1 MANEVTAAA
10 AAAEQEKEKLKEEK
24 KQFKKEQKEQRKEAR
39 RRAAEIAKQEEALGE
54 DSGNGIVTLFATL
67 LIVVLWLA
75 VICVIIKL
83 DIGGFG
89 SGVLAPIL
97 KDVPVL
103 SSILPDSPSSAL
115 NPEDVDE
122 YGGYASIE
130 DAVDYIRQ
138 LELQL
143 EREQTA
149 SKAKDTD
156 LELARAEILRLRE
169 FEERQQE
176 FQRIKTEFYE
186 RVVSELGPEE
196 YRAYF
201 ESMDPTTAEYIY
213 RQVVIQ
219 LEESA
224 EVKAF
229 AERYSAMKPKNAAA
243 IFETMT
249 DDLELVTKILR
260 AMSSDDSGAILAAMD
275 AELAGRLTKMLDPDT

>member
-1 MANEVTAAA
+1 MANETTAA
-10 AAAEQEKEKLKEEK
+10 AAAEQEKEKLREEK
-24 KQFKKEQKEQRKEAR
+24 KQFKKEQKEQRREAK

-67 LIVVLWLA
+67 LIVILWLA
-75 VICVIIKL
+75 VICVVIKL

-89 SGVLAPIL
+89 SGVLTPIL
-97 KDVPVL
+97 KDVPVVNR
-103 SSILPDSPSSAL
+103 ILPGTPSSAID
-115 NPEDVDE
+115 PGEADS
-122 YGGYASIE
+122 YGGYTSIE
-130 DAVDYIRQ
+130 DAVAYIRQ

-149 SKAKDTD
+149 SKAKDAD
-156 LELARAEILRLRE
+156 LELARAEILRLQE
-169 FEERQQE
+169 FEERQAE

-186 RVVSELGPEE
+186 DVVSELGPEE

-224 EVKAF
+224 EVQEF
-229 AERYSAMKPKNAAA
+229 AARYSAMKPKNAAA

-249 DDLELVTKILR
+249 EDLDRVAKILS

-275 AELAGRLTKMLDPDT
+275 AELAGRLTKMMDPDP